1 MSSSPRISPFIT
13 VSYVLLT
20 CSLIFIYTI
29 DPFYFHILTFSF
41 TLTVFFRQ
49 VLAIIFAVRNG
60 RAYGTAHRPPPPPEA
75 RLRKVG
81 YPTEADLT
89 DASAYPSCLV
99 PEAITY
105 EFGTAAHFAFLFKIC
120 KRKCDENPICV
131 FSPVRGLRAQ
141 THEQIWGHTFC
152 IELCRLMTHPVFEME
167 GTNNLTLILQYAVI
181 CRTDDRRPW
190 KMPPIPDGVEPLK
203 QLRGVMQSCTGPLS
217 TPISDIFASHCT
229 NEAPPRCIKTR
240 ELSPDDPLLQE
251 QQAAIKTYLTDP
263 RHLIFVMLQLA
274 KVVQDSP
281 TEGPYTTKERGFDV
295 YSVTT
300 LDLQNIRKAIDA
312 MELHYGEGS
321 EASLFKFP
329 LDLIFSRYVAQ
340 TQRENVGPQ
349 DSDELSDLIVAGSMK
364 REREIFDTTLCRH
377 RQ

>member
-1 MSSSPRISPFIT
+1 MDELMA
-13 VSYVLLT
+13 LL
-20 CSLIFIYTI
+20 I
-29 DPFYFHILTFSF
+29 DL
-41 TLTVFFRQ
+41 
-49 VLAIIFAVRNG
+49 
-60 RAYGTAHRPPPPPEA
+60 PPEA

-81 YPTEADLT
+81 YPSEADLT
-89 DASAYPSCLV
+89 DASLYPSCMV

-105 EFGTAAHFAFLFKIC
+105 EFGTAAHFAFLFKIR

-131 FSPVRGLRAQ
+131 FSPVRGLRAE
-141 THEQIWGHTFC
+141 THQQIWGHTFC
-152 IELCRLMTHPVFEME
+152 IELCRLMAHPIFERE

-190 KMPPIPDGVEPLK
+190 KMPPIPAGVDALE
-203 QLRGVMQSCTGPLS
+203 QLRGAMQSFTGPLT
-217 TPISDIFASHCT
+217 TPIPEVFASHCT
-229 NEAPPRCIKTR
+229 NESPPRCIKTR
-240 ELSPDDPLLQE
+240 DLNPDDPLLRE
-251 QQAAIKTYLTDP
+251 QQAAMKTYLTDP

-281 TEGPYTTKERGFDV
+281 KTEGPYTTKERGFEV

-321 EASLFKFP
+321 EASFLNLP
-329 LDLIFSRYVAQ
+329 MDLVFSRYVAKAQ
-340 TQRENVGPQ
+340 LKNLAPH
-349 DSDELSDLIVAGSMK
+349 DPDELSDLIVAGSMK
-364 REREIFDTTLCRH
+364 REREIFDTTIGRH

>member
-1 MSSSPRISPFIT
+1 MDELMA
-13 VSYVLLT
+13 LL
-20 CSLIFIYTI
+20 I
-29 DPFYFHILTFSF
+29 DL
-41 TLTVFFRQ
+41 
-49 VLAIIFAVRNG
+49 
-60 RAYGTAHRPPPPPEA
+60 PPEA

-81 YPTEADLT
+81 YPSEADLT
-89 DASAYPSCLV
+89 DASLYPSCMV

-120 KRKCDENPICV
+120 KRKCDENPICI

-141 THEQIWGHTFC
+141 THEHIWGHTFC
-152 IELCRLMTHPVFEME
+152 IELCRLMSHPVFEMD
-167 GTNNLTLILQYAVI
+167 GTDNLTLILQYAGI

-190 KMPPIPDGVEPLK
+190 KMPPIPAEVDPLEK
-203 QLRGVMQSCTGPLS
+203 LRGVMQLCTGPLN
-217 TPISDIFASHCT
+217 TPISEIFASHCT
-229 NEAPPRCIKTR
+229 NESPPRCVKAHD
-240 ELSPDDPLLQE
+240 LSPDDPLFWE
-251 QQAAIKTYLTDP
+251 QQDRFKTYMLDP

-312 MELHYGEGS
+312 MELHYSEGS
-321 EASLFKFP
+321 EASFF
-329 LDLIFSRYVAQ
+329 DLPMDLVFSRYMAKAQ
-340 TQRENVGPQ
+340 LENLAPH
-349 DSDELSDLIVAGSMK
+349 DPDELSDLIVAGSMK
-364 REREIFDTTLCRH
+364 REQEIFDTIIGRH

>member
-1 MSSSPRISPFIT
+1 MAM
-13 VSYVLLT
+13 
-20 CSLIFIYTI
+20 LI
-29 DPFYFHILTFSF
+29 DL
-41 TLTVFFRQ
+41 
-49 VLAIIFAVRNG
+49 
-60 RAYGTAHRPPPPPEA
+60 PPEA
-75 RLRKVG
+75 RLRRVG

-105 EFGTAAHFAFLFKIC
+105 KFGTEAHFAFLFKIC
-120 KRKCDENPICV
+120 KRKCEENPI
-131 FSPVRGLRAQ
+131 F
-141 THEQIWGHTFC
+141 
-152 IELCRLMTHPVFEME
+152 FEME

-217 TPISDIFASHCT
+217 TPISEIFASHCT
-229 NEAPPRCIKTR
+229 NEAPPRCVKAHD
-240 ELSPDDPLLQE
+240 LSPNDPLYQE
-251 QQAAIKTYLTDP
+251 QRDRLGNYLLDP

-312 MELHYGEGS
+312 MELHCGEGS
-321 EASLFKFP
+321 EASLFELP
-329 LDLIFSRYVAQ
+329 VDLLFSRYVAKGQ
-340 TQRENVGPQ
+340 LENVAPR
-349 DSDELSDLIVAGSMK
+349 DADELSDLIVAGSMK
-364 REREIFDTTLCRH
+364 REREIFDTTLGRH

>member
-1 MSSSPRISPFIT
+1 MNE
-13 VSYVLLT
+13 LLAL
-20 CSLIFIYTI
+20 LIDLPT
-29 DPFYFHILTFSF
+29 
-41 TLTVFFRQ
+41 
-49 VLAIIFAVRNG
+49 
-60 RAYGTAHRPPPPPEA
+60 EA
-75 RLRKVG
+75 RLRRVG

-99 PEAITY
+99 PEAITH
-105 EFGTAAHFAFLFKIC
+105 EFGTEAHFALLFKIC
-120 KRKCDENPICV
+120 NLKCDENPICI

-141 THEQIWGHTFC
+141 THDQIWGHTFS

-181 CRTDDRRPW
+181 CRPDDRRPW

-217 TPISDIFASHCT
+217 TPISEIFASHCT
-229 NEAPPRCIKTR
+229 NEAPPRCVKAHD
-240 ELSPDDPLLQE
+240 LSPNDSLYQE
-251 QQAAIKTYLTDP
+251 QRGGLTDYLLDP

-281 TEGPYTTKERGFDV
+281 TEVPYTTKERGFDV

-312 MELHYGEGS
+312 MELHCGEGS
-321 EASLFKFP
+321 EANLFELP
-329 LDLIFSRYVAQ
+329 VDLLFSRYVAKGQ
-340 TQRENVGPQ
+340 LEDVAPHDADG
-349 DSDELSDLIVAGSMK
+349 LSDLIVAGSMK
-364 REREIFDTTLCRH
+364 REREIFDTTLGRH